1 VKKVKNLKFL
11 FGLSAFKHIVD
22 GPIRGFIEK
31 KNPDLFYNFLPKRS
45 FFWLNLPSFLVIFH
59 QKIVKLKMNFFMFY

>member
-11 FGLSAFKHIVD
+11 FGLSAFEHIVD

-31 KNPDLFYNFLPKRS
+31 TLTYFIIFCQKEVFLSKFTFFFGNFS
-45 FFWLNLPSFLVIFH
+45 
-59 QKIVKLKMNFFMFY
+59 QKKC